1 MNDDDAHQ
9 QDRDQIIAE
18 DKVRIAAM
26 MDEDIDFSDMP
37 EMTEEQWNRSVRG
50 KFYRPAKE
58 REPARDDPDGDY

>member
-1 MNDDDAHQ
+1 VNDDDAHQ

-18 DKVRIAAM
+18 DETRLAAM
-26 MDEDIDFSDMP
+26 KDKDIDYSDIP
-37 EMTEEQWNRSVRG
+37 EVLDWSDAVRG